1 MAKEDQGSQSS
12 QPRHSDQFTIALM
25 VSAALA
31 AIGGFAVLFSLWW
44 QTDLNDPH
52 EILRIA
58 SREFVAGRTIVAG
71 ELAESVKL
79 ATPGQTDADSGEDK
93 REPIE
98 ADISSPEAIAAEK
111 KHQADLNWICLRDF
125 LVGVGK
131 VARAN
136 EQNEPRQRRR
146 NLHDAIPFLQAAKDR
161 GFPPGRQTQGHRILG
176 EALFKLGRF
185 DEAIPE
191 LRWTIEQDPSLRRE
205 LLPMLAEAQL
215 KSIAG
220 RTVLSNQTI
229 LEFLEDRALEP
240 KQRWAGELIRV
251 QTLIALKR
259 WRDVQAAIDQ
269 HLQTSIAVERALQAE
284 QIAFFEH
291 LRLLQSVAQ
300 IQRARDRLG
309 ARPQNDVDNRTK
321 VIAELATALIQL
333 GELQREASPIIA
345 ARSRLWA
352 ARALLVEGRIDDAL
366 TQLAAVRQQRPFGA
380 EAIAGGLEEIEL
392 LAQQG
397 RGVELLQTTRYMMR
411 ELGDPNGFDASLV
424 GFEEFRRRLADALEQ
439 LRRKEQFKY
448 AIDTARSLP
457 PVFDVAEALMQE
469 GIGYRE
475 WAVVTIADGTD
486 LSGEVARNASVLA
499 RSRYR
504 AAGDAF
510 AEAAKLKFS
519 TKEYISTQW
528 LAIDAY
534 QEGRHFTQS
543 IRLLKPY
550 LRYEDRRQQ
559 PRGLV
564 AYGRAL
570 LAEDEPETAIDALT
584 TCIVEFPRDPL
595 RYDAR
600 LLAALA
606 YAEQGDLENARTL
619 LTDNLEDG
627 ELTPQSPAWQNSLLT
642 LGELL
647 YERAYRNYLQAE
659 QAEPAIKLEL
669 LRENQPVLEEAVRHL
684 DEAVERY
691 WPIARAESAAYLAAR
706 ARVMSS
712 RWPRIE
718 SQSPEILDAAKRSL
732 RAKADQEL
740 QTALDSFARL
750 GKHLS
755 ALEEEQ
761 RLPVAEQS
769 MLRNCLLAEADI
781 LREMERLEDA
791 ASAYRAVELRYMNE
805 PPALE
810 AILGRAT
817 CAKELGK
824 PNEADMLIRQASVVL
839 QRIPNEWNN
848 RFAETT
854 RYDREGWQDLLGW
867 MNQRINNQGV

>member
-1 MAKEDQGSQSS
+1 MVADDSDRTTSDVGQSD
-12 QPRHSDQFTIALM
+12 RFTIALM
-25 VSAALA
+25 LSAALA

-44 QTDLNDPH
+44 QTGVEDPH

-58 SREFVAGRTIVAG
+58 SREFVAGRPIVAG
-71 ELAESVKL
+71 ELAERVELSTL
-79 ATPGQTDADSGEDK
+79 ESGDAGDAEELPDGLDE
-93 REPIE
+93 E
-98 ADISSPEAIAAEK
+98 SPEAIARK
-111 KHQADLNWICLRDF
+111 KRREASLNWIRLRHF

-136 EQNEPRQRRR
+136 EQEEPRQRRR
-146 NLHDAIPFLQAAKDR
+146 HLHESIPYLQAAKEL

-176 EALFKLGRF
+176 EALFKLGKY

-191 LRWTIEQDPSLRRE
+191 LQKTIDQDPSLRRE
-205 LLPMLAEAQL
+205 LLPLLAEAQL

-220 RTVLSNQTI
+220 RTDLSHQTI
-229 LEFLEDRALEP
+229 SEFLSDRTLGAR
-240 KQRWAGELIRV
+240 QRWAGELIRIRA
-251 QTLIALKR
+251 LIALKR
-259 WRDVQAAIDQ
+259 WADVQSRIQQELNMPIEA
-269 HLQTSIAVERALQAE
+269 ERKLQAE
-284 QIAFFEH
+284 QAAYQDH
-291 LRLLQSVAQ
+291 LRLLQSIAQ
-300 IQRARDRLG
+300 IQRAIDQYGVQNANVLDDRTT
-309 ARPQNDVDNRTK
+309 AIT
-321 VIAELATALIQL
+321 ELATVLIRL
-333 GELQREASPIIA
+333 GELQREASPIVA

-352 ARALLVEGRIDDAL
+352 ARALLVVGRIDDAL

-380 EAIAGGLEEIEL
+380 EAVVGGLEEIEI
-392 LAQQG
+392 LARQG

-411 ELGDPNGFDASLV
+411 ELGDPSGFNASLV
-424 GFEEFRRRLADALEQ
+424 SFEEFRRRLADALEQ
-439 LRRKEQFKY
+439 LRRNEQFEH
-448 AIDTARSLP
+448 AIDAARSLP
-457 PVFDVAEALMQE
+457 PVFDVAEALVQE

-475 WAVVTIADGTD
+475 WAAATILDGTD
-486 LSGEVARNASVLA
+486 IGGQVARSSSILA
-499 RSRYR
+499 RARYR

-510 AEAAKLKFS
+510 AEAAQLKFN
-519 TKEYISTQW
+519 TEEYVSTQW
-528 LAIDAY
+528 SAIDAY
-534 QEGRHFTQS
+534 QRGRHFTQS

-550 LRYEDRRQQ
+550 LRYEERRRQ

-570 LAEDEPETAIDALT
+570 LAEDDPQTAIDALT

-606 YAEQGDLENARTL
+606 YAELGNLDNARSL

-627 ELTPQSPAWQNSLLT
+627 ELTPQSPAWRDSLLT

-647 YERAYRNYLQAE
+647 YERGYRNYLSAE
-659 QAEPAIKLEL
+659 QAEPDVRLDL
-669 LRENQPVLEEAVRHL
+669 LRDNQPLLEEAVRHL

-691 WPIARAESAAYLAAR
+691 WPLARAESAAYLAAR

-740 QTALDSFARL
+740 QTALSSFVRL
-750 GKHLS
+750 SKHLS
-755 ALEEEQ
+755 VLEEEQ
-761 RLPVAEQS
+761 RLPPAEQS
-769 MLRNCLLAEADI
+769 MLRNCLLAEADV

-791 ASAYRAVELRYMNE
+791 STAYRAVELRYMNE

-817 CAKELGK
+817 CAKELGN

-839 QRIPNEWNN
+839 QRIPNEWNE

-854 RYDREGWQDLLGW
+854 RFDRDGWEDLLGW
-867 MNQRINNQGV
+867 MNQRIDNQGV